1 MSQRHGSIL
10 ESSSV
15 SEALA
20 EHQDDEQT
28 AAEYAQEPAFYLKQ
42 AERQQAI
49 ADKFIAEQ
57 QPWMAEGYQILASM
71 YRKTAA
77 AVAAQEA

>member
-1 MSQRHGSIL
+1 M
-10 ESSSV
+10 

-20 EHQDDEQT
+20 EYQDDEQT

-49 ADKFIAEQ
+49 ADKFIANE
-57 QPWMAEGYQILASM
+57 QPWMAEAYEILAGM